1 MAIKPSEDMRGFYEV
16 GAQMDQ
22 HDEISSGLAPFVA
35 ELTQTTG
42 ADSAMMGWGILGV
55 VRLLTPT
62 INTLGKTTRLG
73 DVASFTSGLASSL
86 VAATVLGSDLI
97 SRGDGVLGGVSASG
111 RPSLP
116 NGLNGPAGTL
126 PDFVAGVE
134 QTLREQLIAPSLADP
149 ILDLLAARGDFAT
162 SGLLPSL
169 ATELPGLDLAH
180 AGVGQL
186 GCGVYFFN
194 GGVRAERDAAEGH
207 KRGRARRKEAATV
220 VSRDSGLVVFGAL
233 MVLAGDQCLAVAAG

>member
-1 MAIKPSEDMRGFYEV
+1 MAIEPSEDMRGFYDV
-16 GAQMDQ
+16 GAQMDR
-22 HDEISSGLAPFVA
+22 HNEISTGLAPFVA

-42 ADSAMMGWGILGV
+42 ADSAMMGWGVLGV

-62 INTLGKTTRLG
+62 VNTLGKTTRLG
-73 DVASFTSGLASSL
+73 DVASFTSGLIASL

-97 SRGDGVLGGVSASG
+97 SRGGGVGVGG

-126 PDFVAGVE
+126 PEFVAGVE
-134 QTLREQLIAPSLADP
+134 QALRGQLLMPGLADP
-149 ILDLLAARGDFAT
+149 LLDLLAARGDFAAT
-162 SGLLPSL
+162 GLLPSL

-186 GCGVYFFN
+186 GCGIYFFR
-194 GGVRAERDAAEGH
+194 GGVSAEAAEMEGH
-207 KRGRARRKEAATV
+207 KRGRARRKEAAAV
-220 VSRDSGLVVFGAL
+220 ASRDSGTLVFGAL
-233 MVLAGDQCLAVAAG
+233 MVLAGDQSLAAAG